1 MKKTINKKII
11 SIYPLG
17 DGVCRITKYDTERK
31 AFSYM
36 EEVRAD
42 EAESIYEALIEEELC
57 KMKYQF

>member
-1 MKKTINKKII
+1 MNKTINKKII
-11 SIYPLG
+11 SIYYMD

-36 EEVRAD
+36 EEVSAD
-42 EAESIYEALIEEELC
+42 EAESIYEALIEEELG

>member
-1 MKKTINKKII
+1 MERTINKKII
-11 SIYPLG
+11 SIDYLA

-36 EEVRAD
+36 EEVSSD
-42 EAESIYEALIEEELC
+42 EAESIYEALIEEELG

>member
-1 MKKTINKKII
+1 MNKTINKKII
-11 SIYPLG
+11 SIYPLC

-36 EEVRAD
+36 EEVSAD
-42 EAESIYEALIEEELC
+42 EAEFIYEALIEEELG